1 MSQSGPFAPPPPPS
15 PENGG
20 YPAPQ
25 GPQAPQDPYAPQGDF
40 GQGQYAPQRDFGP
53 GQYAPQGPY
62 APQDPQAPHFQA
74 PYPQGQFG
82 PQGAFAP
89 QKSFLTTW
97 LLSLLIGGLGVDRF
111 YLGKIGTGIL
121 KLVTFGGF
129 GIWSLVDL
137 IIILLG
143 KQTDKNRQPLEG
155 YERHKVMALIVS
167 GALVIGGMIVGGISG
182 AAAGIALQ
190 NAASQQHKNPAP
202 GVKDIE
208 ESAKPEPSGSTSQQR
223 DALPTQ
229 TLTGTGND
237 VKTVDL
243 GGLPA
248 IITFTCEACTDNT
261 VVKTNGTEGLLV
273 NAIGAYTGSHLVDT
287 DGTATTELTVEAD
300 SAWTLTVADIS
311 TVKFASGEASG
322 HGDQVFFLEGD
333 TSKATVKNTG
343 EEDFIVIG
351 FGGDA
356 PELAVNEI
364 GPYEGTVQLKAGFI
378 QVRSDGDW
386 TITAQ

>member
-25 GPQAPQDPYAPQGDF
+25 GPYASQDPYAPPSEYAAQGDF
-40 GQGQYAPQRDFGP
+40 TQGQYA
-53 GQYAPQGPY
+53 
-62 APQDPQAPHFQA
+62 PQAPHFQA
-74 PYPQGQFG
+74 SYQQGQFG
-82 PQGAFAP
+82 PQGPIAP

-97 LLSLLIGGLGVDRF
+97 LLSLLIGNLGADRF

-121 KLVTFGGF
+121 KLITLGGL

-137 IIILLG
+137 IIILVG

-155 YERHKVMALIVS
+155 YDRHRVMACIVTGVLLIGGLIV
-167 GALVIGGMIVGGISG
+167 GAISG

-190 NAASQQHKNPAP
+190 SAASEQLRTPAP
-202 GVKDIE
+202 IVKDAE
-208 ESAKPEPSGSTSQQR
+208 ESAQPEPSGADAQQR

-229 TLTGTGND
+229 TLTGTGDD
-237 VKTVDL
+237 VKAVDL

-287 DGTATTELTVEAD
+287 DGTSTTELTVEAD

-311 TVKFASGEASG
+311 TVKFASGAASG

-343 EEDFIVIG
+343 EENFIVIG

-364 GPYEGTVQLKAGFI
+364 GPYEGTVQLTAGFI

>member
-25 GPQAPQDPYAPQGDF
+25 GPYASQDPYAPQGEYAP
-40 GQGQYAPQRDFGP
+40 QGQYA
-53 GQYAPQGPY
+53 GQDPQGQY

-74 PYPQGQFG
+74 PYQQGQFG
-82 PQGAFAP
+82 PQGPIAP

-97 LLSLLIGGLGVDRF
+97 LLSLLIGNLGVDRF

-121 KLVTFGGF
+121 KLITLGGL

-137 IIILLG
+137 IIILVG

-155 YERHKVMALIVS
+155 YDRHRVMACIITGVLLIGGLIV
-167 GALVIGGMIVGGISG
+167 GAISG

-190 NAASQQHKNPAP
+190 SAASEQLRTPAP
-202 GVKDIE
+202 IVKYAE
-208 ESAKPEPSGSTSQQR
+208 ESAQPEPSGADAQQR

-229 TLTGTGND
+229 TLTGTGDD
-237 VKTVDL
+237 VKAVDL

-311 TVKFASGEASG
+311 TVKFASGAASG

-364 GPYEGTVQLKAGFI
+364 GPYEGTVQLTAGFI

>member
-1 MSQSGPFAPPPPPS
+1 MSQSGPSAPPPPPS
-15 PENGG
+15 PDNGG
-20 YPAPQ
+20 YPTPQ
-25 GPQAPQDPYAPQGDF
+25 GPYAQGPYAPQGDF
-40 GQGQYAPQRDFGP
+40 APGQYAPQDPSFQAHFAP
-53 GQYAPQGPY
+53 DQYAPQGPY
-62 APQDPQAPHFQA
+62 APQGT
-74 PYPQGQFG
+74 YPQGQFA
-82 PQGAFAP
+82 PQGPFAP
-89 QKSFLTTW
+89 QKSFLITW
-97 LLSLLIGGLGVDRF
+97 LLSVLIGGLGVDRF

-121 KLVTFGGF
+121 KLVTLGGLGF
-129 GIWSLVDL
+129 WTLVDL
-137 IIILLG
+137 IILLVG
-143 KQTDKNRQPLEG
+143 KQTDKNRQALEG
-155 YERHKVMALIVS
+155 YDRYRVLACTVTGVLIFS
-167 GALVIGGMIVGGISG
+167 GLVVGGITG
-182 AAAGIALQ
+182 AAAGIAFQ
-190 NAASQQHKNPAP
+190 NAASQQQLRTPAP
-202 GVKDIE
+202 VALDAE
-208 ESAKPEPSGSTSQQR
+208 ESAQAEPSGAASQQN
-223 DALPTQ
+223 DALATQ
-229 TLTGTGND
+229 TLTGTGDD

-243 GGLPA
+243 AGFPA
-248 IITFTCEACTDNT
+248 IISFTCDACTANT

-300 SAWTLTVADIS
+300 SAWTLTIEDIR
-311 TVKFASGEASG
+311 TVEFASGAASG

-343 EEDFIVIG
+343 EENFIVIG